1 MKIIAIIG
9 ATASGK
15 SQLALDVAKKNNACI
30 LSLDSLS
37 VYKHIDI
44 CSAKPSL
51 SEREEVR
58 HFGIDVVEPSEK
70 FSVMHF
76 FAEFEMAKEQAIESG
91 QNLIIAGGSSF
102 YLKSMI
108 DGISK
113 LPTITEEIS
122 QMASEQMQEREEVYA
137 KLSKLDSAYM
147 KPIDINDTYRI
158 TRALEIHLSTKQ
170 TPSEYFASHEKL
182 KIIDSIPIY
191 NLLVDRELL
200 RERIAKRTVQMVKL
214 GLVSEI
220 ESLYTK
226 YGDNLVPK
234 KAIGIKEVLEYLEG
248 NCTKEQMEELVMSNT
263 RKLAK
268 RQRVFNKTQFSDI
281 CIGTYK
287 ELYET
292 LCS

>member
-58 HFGIDVVEPSEK
+58 HFGVDVVEPSEK

-76 FAEFEMAKEQAIESG
+76 FAEFERAKQQANESG
-91 QNLIIAGGSSF
+91 QDLIIAGGSSF

-108 DGISK
+108 EGISE
-113 LPTITEEIS
+113 LPTITKEIS
-122 QMASEQMQEREEVYA
+122 QMASEQMQEREEVYV

-158 TRALEIHLSTKQ
+158 TRALEIHLSTRQ
-170 TPSEYFASHEKL
+170 TPSEYFASHKKL
-182 KIIDSIPIY
+182 KIIDPIPIY

-200 RERIAKRTVQMVKL
+200 RERIAKRTVQMVEL

-220 ESLYTK
+220 ESLRAK
-226 YGDNLVPK
+226 YGDRLVPK

-248 NCTKEQMEELVMSNT
+248 NCTKEQMVELVMSNT

-268 RQRVFNKTQFSDI
+268 RQRVFNKTQFSNI
-281 CIGTYK
+281 CIGTYE